1 MRLLNTLLWC
11 IKCEAG
17 TLLPAQM
24 VLQIVQTCIRIT
36 CSPRISDLLSSMAKN
51 VLKEMV
57 TCQSSHPPADT
68 HAHARARTHA
78 YRRMGTAWEVGMH
91 TVRQGPLSCHSA
103 HAQVLVV
110 FARLRVASA
119 LTSASPVAKPSTQ
132 VEDAEAT
139 TEWRTPEALPP
150 PPPRHPPNPPPAHPA
165 PTP

>member
-57 TCQSSHPPADT
+57 TCQSSHPSANT
-68 HAHARARTHA
+68 HAHACARTHA
-78 YRRMGTAWEVGMH
+78 AE
-91 TVRQGPLSCHSA
+91 
-103 HAQVLVV
+103 
-110 FARLRVASA
+110 SA
-119 LTSASPVAKPSTQ
+119 LHGRHAHRQ
-132 VEDAEAT
+132 
-139 TEWRTPEALPP
+139 AL
-150 PPPRHPPNPPPAHPA
+150 
-165 PTP
+165 

>member
-68 HAHARARTHA
+68 HAHARARTHC
-78 YRRMGTAWEVGMH
+78 RRMGTAWEVCAPS
-91 TVRQGPLSCHSA
+91 GPSELARARAGPGRVCTAACGVGSY
-103 HAQVLVV
+103 LG
-110 FARLRVASA
+110 FARG
-119 LTSASPVAKPSTQ
+119 
-132 VEDAEAT
+132 EAEHA
-139 TEWRTPEALPP
+139 RGG
-150 PPPRHPPNPPPAHPA
+150 R
-165 PTP
+165 